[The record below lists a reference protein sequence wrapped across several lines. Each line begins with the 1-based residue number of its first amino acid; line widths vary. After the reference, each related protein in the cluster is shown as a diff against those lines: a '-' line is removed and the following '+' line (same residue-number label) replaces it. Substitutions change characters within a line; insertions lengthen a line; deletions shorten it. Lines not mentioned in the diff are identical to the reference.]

1 MTSDR
6 KQAIDRAIRRLDV
19 TQERAAQIVVDREK
33 IKRGRPVL
41 SLNFL
46 K

>member
-1 MTSDR
+1 MTPNR
-6 KQAIDRAIRRLDV
+6 KEAIAAAMRRLDV
-19 TQERAAQIVVDREK
+19 TPERAAQIAVDREK

-41 SLNFL
+41 SINFM